1 MNYYKVT
8 ISDNT
13 GSMYLMLLG
22 SSTKEVEEFVMK
34 TLKEGNI
41 DTSKIKVDIKL
52 AIPKKDLEKAVKN

>member
-13 GSMYLMLLG
+13 GSMYLTLLG
-22 SSTKEVEEFVMK
+22 SSTKEVEDFVMK

-41 DTSKIKVDIKL
+41 DISKIKVDIKL
-52 AIPKKDLEKAVKN
+52 AIAKKI